1 MKTTTPAHSLRVNL
15 NGKVVRFTF
24 RVVRGAFA
32 LTVISW
38 EDGGDS
44 LIIGSVEDARQT
56 YANLRASGGEVVKA
70 PRVEFGIAGSDDYF
84 RPFVLIEGRRVLGN
98 REDLDAARRAA

>member
-15 NGKVVRFTF
+15 NSKVVRFTF
-24 RVVRGAFA
+24 RVVRGVA

-38 EDGGDS
+38 EDGRDS

-70 PRVEFGIAGSDDYF
+70 PRVEFGMAGSDDSF